1 MHGLQRTH
9 QCPCAPT
16 QIQVALARFPT
27 PVVPEPPEVL
37 AGLVRLAAQ
46 PLAGWAQQEPV
57 EVSGPPVRL
66 VLPELLALQAAS
78 VRLVPW
84 VQVLLGH
91 LAGWVRS
98 VQRER
103 LEPLVLAELA
113 VQLVRPGSRALRVR

>member
-1 MHGLQRTH
+1 MLELLV
-9 QCPCAPT
+9 PWA
-16 QIQVALARFPT
+16 QVLL
-27 PVVPEPPEVL
+27 EHW
-37 AGLVRLAAQ
+37 AGWVRLVPRESAVQ
-46 PLAGWAQQEPV
+46 PALR
-57 EVSGPPVRL
+57 VRL

-113 VQLVRPGSRALRVR
+113 VQLVRPGPRALRVR